1 MFSLDFSFL
10 TVTLCVQ
17 IVCCMVPATCTL
29 FSCWTAF
36 QWLLQKSLW
45 CFIRSQCYPG
55 LPLIQSRSCQEGVAV
70 FFCTF
75 MWHIMEIRKCGAGV
89 IVPAWYCLRVMKH
102 ILNHMKRAS
111 RLWELFSSSPGAL
124 VSAEVAPS
132 SPRNLVTCLQ
142 NREIT

>member
-10 TVTLCVQ
+10 TVTLCMQV
-17 IVCCMVPATCTL
+17 VCCMVPAACTL

-75 MWHIMEIRKCGAGV
+75 MRHIMEIRKCGAGV

-124 VSAEVAPS
+124 VSAEVALPLPGILS
-132 SPRNLVTCLQ
+132 LAYR
-142 NREIT
+142 IGK